1 MNYTTTSYNW
11 TVMSVNTETRS
22 MVVSYEALGTTST
35 FNIPQL
41 LAGNTLSEWV
51 DRYSPRSLWMQ
62 QEYADVVSGE
72 TGTNELIDISIPLTT
87 ATLFSSDQITFLQNL
102 ITETVTAIL
111 STSTNG

>member
-11 TVMSVNTETRS
+11 TVMSVNTESHS
-22 MVVSYEALGTTST
+22 MVVGYEALGTTST

-51 DRYSPRSLWMQ
+51 DRFSPRSLWIQ
-62 QEYADVVSGE
+62 QEYADVLSGE
-72 TGTNELIDISIPLTT
+72 SGTNELTDNSIPTTT
-87 ATLFSSDQITFLQNL
+87 ATVFSSDQIAFLQNL
-102 ITETVTAIL
+102 ITETVTSIL